1 MLNKQ
6 RKGGST
12 MFYKRLTLAFFAVCF
27 SITAFLIQP
36 AFANEG
42 VVLGNTPRRIIFN
55 YLKFLVEVGALE
67 EFQFTSGILEDKAPD
82 DGLISIKNNKVLN
95 DILNEIDFEYTSE
108 YWTREMIIGSVNEA
122 LQGKGYDL
130 NGLGSQV
137 VSFIQASPLLRTS
150 IEEMEFFLEI
160 DLDQRVSVSA
170 NLVYPVV
177 NNIRYLGN
185 TQAAWSV
192 PEIEMSMMELLQM
205 NQINSYISGVADGN
219 IANGFSKAIDLAYSV
234 EMKKYLGGDV
244 DVNNPEHLSA
254 LLYFG
259 QLQDTLIKLFPVELI
274 KMGYGKILAQVEAI
288 ENDWFTRADKKG
300 RIIDSKPDISDATVS
315 KYISTRLD
323 LATIFQAK
331 LNEVDYYG
339 RQLSITDSY
348 EAGLINSWVDAV
360 FDKMR
365 EKNYNPVS
373 QSFTGSYTL
382 AQATA
387 SIENFIDIA
396 KDLKPAMEAVY
407 GSLPITDKGRAG
419 EHARNLV
426 NIYSNLALTL
436 QENGVATDKKDAVEK
451 VSKLLPGVS
460 NGAALLNKFKEL
472 YAAAGVSK
480 SDSYFKTEQDGQMA
494 YAGFLTVAVSM
505 LDYDNYF
512 GIGNESFEDI
522 FGSDGELVKMI
533 NTGLEMGLVD
543 KVKEYLGESGDL
555 SMDEGYIAG
564 IYTFWNQ
571 VLYAAVENLGEENGK
586 DYVWQ
591 QLDARTELRQA
602 LQDVG
607 IYEANNA
614 RTAGILGA
622 FERGLDGS
630 LSNLQSSLD
639 EVINLINS
647 QGIDRGNYQQKLSD
661 GVLDNLSDPK
671 FYLYPRSVDES
682 NEWNWS
688 DLYAGGG
695 TASLDLTTDEI
706 AVIGDSSPDFSTTSA
721 PLAPFGF

>member
-6 RKGGST
+6 RKGGLT
-12 MFYKRLTLAFFAVCF
+12 MFHKRLTLAFFAVCF

-36 AFANEG
+36 TFANEG

-55 YLKFLVEVGALE
+55 YLLFLKEVGFLE
-67 EFQFTSGILEDKAPD
+67 DFKFTSGLFTDKSPD
-82 DGLISIKNNKVLN
+82 DGLINIVGNKTLN
-95 DILNEIDFEYTSE
+95 DILNALDVEYTGE

-122 LQGKGYDL
+122 LQGAKYNL
-130 NGLGSQV
+130 SGLGDQA
-137 VSFIQASPLLRTS
+137 VSFIQGLSDLRTS
-150 IEEMEFFLEI
+150 IEEVEFFLKI
-160 DLDQRVSVSA
+160 DLDQTIMVSA

-192 PEIEMSMMELLQM
+192 PEIEMSMIEFLQM
-205 NQINSYISGVADGN
+205 NQINSYISGVESGN
-219 IANGFSKAIDLAYSV
+219 IANGFSKAIDLADSV
-234 EMKKYLGGDV
+234 EMKKYLGGSIDA
-244 DVNNPEHLSA
+244 NNPEHLSA

-259 QLQDTLIKLFPVELI
+259 QLQYTLTALPPAELVR
-274 KMGYGKILAQVEAI
+274 MGYGKILAQVEAI
-288 ENDWFTRADKKG
+288 EKDWFTRADKKG
-300 RIIDSKPDISDATVS
+300 RIIDSKSDISDATIS

-323 LATIFQAK
+323 LATIFKAK
-331 LNEVDYYG
+331 LNQVDYYG
-339 RQLSITDSY
+339 RQLSMTDSY
-348 EAGLINSWVDAV
+348 EAGLINSWVDSV
-360 FDKMR
+360 FDKIR
-365 EKNYNPVS
+365 EKNYDPVN

-407 GSLPITDKGRAG
+407 GSLPITDKGHAG

-436 QENGVATDKKDAVEK
+436 QENGVVANKQDAVTK
-451 VSKLLPGVS
+451 VSQLLPGVS
-460 NGAALLNKFKEL
+460 NGVGLLDKFKEL

-480 SDSYFKTEQDGQMA
+480 TDSYFKTDKDGQMA
-494 YAGFLTVAVSM
+494 YAGFLTAAVSM

-512 GIGNESFEDI
+512 GIGSESFEDI
-522 FGSDGELVKMI
+522 FGSDGELVNMI
-533 NTGLEMGLVD
+533 DMGLEMGLVD
-543 KVKEYLGESGDL
+543 KVKEYLGERGDL
-555 SMDEGYIAG
+555 SIDEGYIAG

-571 VLYAAVENLGEENGK
+571 VLYAAVENLGQEDGK

-607 IYEANNA
+607 IYESNNA
-614 RTAGILGA
+614 RTVGILGA

-661 GVLDNLSDPK
+661 GILDNLSDPE

-682 NEWNWS
+682 NGWNWS
-688 DLYAGGG
+688 NLYAGGG
-695 TASLDLTTDEI
+695 TASLDLTTDEV
-706 AVIGDSSPDFSTTSA
+706 AIGNPNPDFGMTSVPA
-721 PLAPFGF
+721 LF